1 MSSSPTVSSSA
12 ASLPVVQ
19 AQALGPLWPT
29 MDPFLF
35 CAHHDDA
42 YPEGNDYDIEADERR
57 LLFNLYLLERKRPHL
72 QLVYFGGLDHE
83 EHEYGPDSKEAYA
96 GLERIDALIGR
107 VRAAAEKSGNGRA
120 VVCVVSDHGF
130 ARTSREMHLNTA
142 LAGAGLIELDDQGKV
157 KSWRAM
163 AWRSGGMSSMPGIL

>member
-42 YPEGNDYDIEADERR
+42 YPPSDG
-57 LLFNLYLLERKRPHL
+57 
-72 QLVYFGGLDHE
+72 QLG
-83 EHEYGPDSKEAYA
+83 
-96 GLERIDALIGR
+96 
-107 VRAAAEKSGNGRA
+107 VRAA
-120 VVCVVSDHGF
+120 
-130 ARTSREMHLNTA
+130 
-142 LAGAGLIELDDQGKV
+142 ELVASAAK
-157 KSWRAM
+157 K
-163 AWRSGGMSSMPGIL
+163 